1 MYIDNHFNLN
11 YNKYYC
17 ESLFT
22 FVNAQSKNN
31 DQVFHKFITKNRG
44 LPFNLPETKSILG
57 QSFGILLSK

>member
-1 MYIDNHFNLN
+1 MYIDNHFNLH

-22 FVNAQSKNN
+22 FVNFQKNN
-31 DQVFHKFITKNRG
+31 DHVFQNSFSKFRG
-44 LPFNLPETKSILG
+44 LPINLPETKFSLG